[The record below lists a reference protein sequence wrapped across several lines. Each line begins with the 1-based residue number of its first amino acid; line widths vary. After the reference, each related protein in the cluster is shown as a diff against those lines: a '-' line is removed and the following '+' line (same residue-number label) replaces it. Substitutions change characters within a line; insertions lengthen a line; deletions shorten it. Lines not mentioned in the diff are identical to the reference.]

1 MKKIEIDGLKE
12 TVYYEK
18 LSCGLDVYLWSSEKC
33 NSFFASLN
41 VNYGSLG
48 TEFKL
53 ENDKKNYKVRSGIA
67 HFLEHLNF
75 NLKGG
80 QTAYDLFDKLGTDIN
95 AFTTFE
101 YTSYHLN
108 GTTNLEENLIN
119 LLDYVYTPY
128 FTKKTVSNEKGI
140 ILEEAKMGLDNPGNV
155 FFYKKYENTLIN
167 DKRRE
172 RIIGSLDDI
181 KNMSLEEIEL
191 VYDNFYHPE
200 NMFMVVTG
208 NIDVYKT
215 LDCIKKY
222 CDKKDFKEYKNPK
235 LKKIKEPSKVVKEYE
250 CIKEKVEIPVVSVGI
265 KIPRKKIP
273 DKVKNNILLSL
284 ILRSNFGDTSEFK
297 NDLLEQKIVNTLG
310 TSRSSVTDNLI
321 INIEASTRYPEEVV
335 KLIKE
340 KLNNLSIT
348 KEDFERKKKASI
360 ASLIFLYDDAEE
372 VNLNIQDDIIYG
384 SDHKIINNIKT
395 IYDNLEYEEALNLLD
410 KLSFENMS
418 VLIMEP
424 NEKESK

>member
-12 TVYYEK
+12 VVYFEK
-18 LSCGLDVYLWSSEKC
+18 LPCGLDVYLWSSEKC

-41 VNYGSLG
+41 VNYGSIG

-53 ENDKKNYKVRSGIA
+53 ENDRKNYEVRTGIA

-75 NLKGG
+75 NLKDGK
-80 QTAYDLFDKLGTDIN
+80 TAYDLFDKLGTDIN

-108 GTTNLEENLIN
+108 GTNNLEENLTY

-128 FTKKTVSNEKGI
+128 FTKKTVNNERGI

-155 FFYKKYENTLIN
+155 FFYKKYENSLVN
-167 DKRRE
+167 DKRRVK
-172 RIIGSLDDI
+172 IIGTLDDI
-181 KNMSLEEIEL
+181 KDISLEEIEL
-191 VYDNFYHPE
+191 VYENFYHPE

-222 CDKKDFKEYKNPK
+222 CETKDFKEYKNPK
-235 LKKIKEPSKVVKEYE
+235 LKKIKEPSKVVKEFDK
-250 CIKEKVEIPVVSVGI
+250 ITANVEIPIVSVGI

-284 ILRSNFGDTSEFK
+284 ILKSNFGNTSEFK
-297 NDLLEQKIVNTLG
+297 NDLLEQKIVNSLSS
-310 TSRSSVTDNLI
+310 SRSSVTDNVLI
-321 INIEASTRYPEEVV
+321 NVEATTRYPEEVI
-335 KLIKE
+335 KLIKD
-340 KLNNLSIT
+340 KLNNLSIS
-348 KEDFERKKKASI
+348 KEDFERKKRASI

-372 VNLNIQDDIIYG
+372 VNMNIQDDIIYG
-384 SDHKIINNIKT
+384 SEHKIINNIKN
-395 IYDNLEYEEALNLLD
+395 IYENLEYEEALNMLEKISL
-410 KLSFENMS
+410 ENMS

-424 NEKESK
+424 KEKESK